1 MKYRTLTPEGDYSFG
16 FGNASFV
23 TDTEAVRQAIQT
35 KLGMFKGEFWED
47 LKDGLPFFEQ
57 VAGNFNKSVADM
69 VIRSRILDTP
79 HVSGIQFFRSQIST
93 DRKYSMTATVNT
105 DFGAVSVGVS

>member
-1 MKYRTLTPEGDYSFG
+1 MKYRATTPDGDYSFG

-23 TDTEAVRQAIQT
+23 TDAEAVRQAIGT
-35 KLGMFKGEFWED
+35 KLKMFKGEFWED

-57 VAGNFNKSVADM
+57 VAGNFDKNVADM
-69 VIRSRILDTP
+69 TIRSRILDTP
-79 HVSGIQFFRSQIST
+79 HVSGIQYFRSQIST
-93 DRKYSMTATVNT
+93 DRKYSMTASVNT

>member
-23 TDTEAVRQAIQT
+23 TGTEAVRQAIQT

-47 LKDGLPFFEQ
+47 LNDGLPFFEQ
-57 VAGNFNKSVADM
+57 VAGNLNKKVADM
-69 VIRSRILDTP
+69 TIRPRILDTP
-79 HVSGIQFFRSQIST
+79 HVSGIQFFRSQISA

-105 DFGAVSVGVS
+105 DFGTVTVGVS